1 MSAKPRIEY
10 VAPKPR
16 LKKKIEEVE
25 PNIGD
30 CLYRVDIYTGDKVNA
45 GTSGEVNAIMM
56 WLNHLVQWRCFC
68 RQMYT
73 DFDALEINITDEFFD
88 PNTEKVWLTCINA

>member
-16 LKKKIEEVE
+16 LKKKIIDEE

-30 CLYRVDIYTGDKVNA
+30 SLYRVDIYTGDKVNA
-45 GTSGEVNAIMM
+45 GTSGEVNVIRM
-56 WLNHLVQWRCFC
+56 
-68 RQMYT
+68 
-73 DFDALEINITDEFFD
+73 
-88 PNTEKVWLTCINA
+88 